1 MRSNYK
7 PLGRYIREIDI
18 RNTEGK
24 TDTLLGVSV
33 KKQFITSIANT
44 IGTDFTKY
52 KVVKKRQFTY
62 IPDTSRRGDKI
73 AISLLQDYDEGLVSN
88 VYTVF
93 EVEDE
98 VKLLPEYLM
107 LWFSRTE
114 FDRYARYKSHG
125 SVREIFDW
133 DELCRVELP
142 VPPIEKQRNIV
153 AIYKTITDRIDLK
166 KKINNNL
173 EQQAQAIVSH
183 YCNSNPPKIVLKDI
197 TTFANGFAFQSAS
210 YLTEGVYKIITIK
223 NVQDGKLDSQ
233 GSAFINNVPSR
244 MKADCFLHI
253 GDVLLS
259 LTGNVG
265 RVGIVCEENLLLNQR
280 VAKFVPSDKGLLPY
294 LYFYFRLPSGKIS
307 LETIAKGTAQQ
318 NLSPIETL
326 KLEIPFDE
334 TAKKLSISLSSLFKT
349 IILIQRQNQSL
360 SELRDALLPKL
371 MSGEIDVADIDL

>member
-259 LTGNVG
+259 LTGM
-265 RVGIVCEENLLLNQR
+265 
-280 VAKFVPSDKGLLPY
+280 S
-294 LYFYFRLPSGKIS
+294 SG
-307 LETIAKGTAQQ
+307 T
-318 NLSPIETL
+318 
-326 KLEIPFDE
+326 
-334 TAKKLSISLSSLFKT
+334 
-349 IILIQRQNQSL
+349 
-360 SELRDALLPKL
+360 
-371 MSGEIDVADIDL
+371 